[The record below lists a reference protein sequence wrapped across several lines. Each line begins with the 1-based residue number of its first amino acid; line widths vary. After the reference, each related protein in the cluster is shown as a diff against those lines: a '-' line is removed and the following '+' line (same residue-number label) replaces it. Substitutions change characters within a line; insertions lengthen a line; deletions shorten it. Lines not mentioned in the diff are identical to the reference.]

1 MVRLQLRVVIPVLL
15 VLLAAFPAFGSTLTV
30 TSIADSGAGS
40 LRAAVAAAA
49 PGDTINFNLAYPATI
64 TLSSTIWVTTSVTIT
79 GPGANNLAISGNNA
93 SEVFFVTGGPTVA
106 ISGVTI
112 DGGNAPSGGGIMI
125 FASTLQLTDCAVSGN
140 TASLYNGGGIFNFDQ
155 SNLILN
161 RTTVSGNSA
170 AGEGGGIVN
179 YQDSTMTL
187 INSTVSAN
195 TSGTDGGGIVNNG
208 STLVVINGTIAGNSA
223 TTVGGGIADSN
234 GTLTLK
240 STLVANNKGGNC
252 SLSGDTVA
260 SDGYNLSDD
269 GSCSAILNSTTDSN
283 NVSAAGLDSKG
294 LQNNG
299 GPTNTIALLPTSP
312 AVDGVPVPNC
322 TLTDGTTPVST
333 DQRGV
338 SRPQGPACDIGALEL
353 VQSAAFA
360 SFNAKL
366 DIDGQRLQLNSTFT
380 LASGSGGI
388 NPLTD
393 AVKLQVG
400 TFTTTI
406 PAGSFHQLA
415 FGDKQGGYVFAGV
428 VNGVSM
434 AIQIVPLGASS
445 YEFKAEAAPVDLSGV
460 QNPVQVSLS
469 IGTATGTA
477 SVYTDLPSADADP
490 VNTCRH
496 HDHRAGCSQAHR
508 WRD

>member
-1 MVRLQLRVVIPVLL
+1 MVRLQLRVVIPVIL
-15 VLLAAFPAFGSTLTV
+15 VLLMAFPALGSTITV
-30 TSIADSGAGS
+30 TNTADSGAGS
-40 LRAAVAAAA
+40 LRAAVASAA
-49 PGDTINFNLAYPATI
+49 PGDTINFSLTYPATI
-64 TLSSTIWVTTSVTIT
+64 TLSSTIWMTTSVTIA

-93 SEVFFVTGGPTVA
+93 TELFYVTGGPTVA

-112 DGGNAPSGGGIMI
+112 EAGNAPSGGGIMV

-155 SNLILN
+155 SNLVLN

-170 AGEGGGIVN
+170 AGEGGGIVS
-179 YQDSTMTL
+179 YQGSTVTL

-195 TSGTDGGGIVNNG
+195 SSGTDGGGIVNSS

-223 TTVGGGIADSN
+223 ATVGGGIDDSN

-252 SLSGDTVA
+252 SLSGSTLT

-299 GPTNTIALLPTSP
+299 GSTNTIALLPTSP
-312 AVDGVPVPNC
+312 AIDGVPVANC
-322 TLTDGTTPVST
+322 TLTDGTTKVT
-333 DQRGV
+333 MDQRGV
-338 SRPQGPACDIGALEL
+338 SRPQGPACDIGAFEL
-353 VQSAAFA
+353 VQSAGFS

-366 DIDGQRLQLNSTFT
+366 DIDGRHFRLNSTFA
-380 LASGSGGI
+380 LSSGSSGI

-393 AVKLQVG
+393 VVKLQVG
-400 TFTTTI
+400 TFSAAI
-406 PAGSFHQLA
+406 PAGLFHQLSL
-415 FGDKQGGYVFAGV
+415 GDKQGAFVFAGMI
-428 VNGVSM
+428 NGAYTSM
-434 AIQIVPLGASS
+434 QIVPLGGNS
-445 YEFKAEAAPVDLSGV
+445 YEFKAEGAPVDFSGV
-460 QNPVQVSLS
+460 QNPVPVSLS
-469 IGTATGTA
+469 IGNATGTT
-477 SVYTDLPSADADP
+477 SVNADLSGTDADELNP
-490 VNTCRH
+490 CRH
-496 HDHRAGCSQAHR
+496 RDNRAGCSRDHR
-508 WRD
+508 WRE